1 MGVFIFY
8 TLIGILFNAL
18 RFTFLWFSINL
29 LLFKKKKNIFKRN
42 YALVYFILL

>member
-8 TLIGILFNAL
+8 TLIGILFK
-18 RFTFLWFSINL
+18 FLWFSINL
-29 LLFKKKKNIFKRN
+29 LLFKKKKKNIFKRN